1 MDPADA
7 LAELK
12 RISSQIDRAVIVR
25 GDALEAATVADVEVA
40 RRMAAAA
47 RRLWSAADDA
57 RGERPALVQVEVGA
71 PDGSVFAVRDGELL
85 IAATTAPDPSVGLV
99 LYDLKMCLRSIAAGV
114 DDPAE
119 TAAGSE
125 GGTA

>member
-57 RGERPALVQVEVGA
+57 PAAL
-71 PDGSVFAVRDGELL
+71 AVLDAARDLL
-85 IAATTAPDPSVGLV
+85 
-99 LYDLKMCLRSIAAGV
+99 AAGG
-114 DDPAE
+114 AR
-119 TAAGSE
+119 
-125 GGTA
+125 